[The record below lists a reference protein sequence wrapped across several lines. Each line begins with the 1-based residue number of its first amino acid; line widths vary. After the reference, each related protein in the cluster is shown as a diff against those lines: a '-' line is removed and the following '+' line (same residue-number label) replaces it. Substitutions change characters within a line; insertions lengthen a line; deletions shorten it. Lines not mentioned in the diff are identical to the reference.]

1 MFSRYRQSD
10 HKLRLINSVVLLFSV
25 KANITTAREC
35 YVCGL
40 GARNPFKNDGE
51 QAAANTI
58 VIPSCNE
65 FERSDNIDRY
75 VVTCPEH
82 YAGCIT
88 QTDGQYTYKNTKIL
102 L

>member
-1 MFSRYRQSD
+1 M
-10 HKLRLINSVVLLFSV
+10 
-25 KANITTAREC
+25 
-35 YVCGL
+35 CGL
-40 GARNPFKNDGE
+40 GARNPFKTDGE
-51 QAAANTI
+51 QAAANAI

-88 QTDGQYTYKNTKIL
+88 QTDGQYILPIDTLLYYKIL
-102 L
+102 LHMGK